1 MIRIATE
8 ADLPAMLAIYAPYV
22 LTTTYSFEYEVPTE
36 STFLQRFRSCTR
48 QFPWLVW
55 EENGEVLG
63 YAYGSA
69 PFERAAYAW
78 CAESSIYLRPDAQ
91 GRGIGGKLYRVLE
104 QLLRKQGYQT
114 LYAIVTQENTG
125 SLQFHSRVGFTH
137 LATFPR
143 CGYKFG
149 RWNGVV
155 WMEKPL
161 EIVESPGNSPMPWS
175 VLVADVQNLED
186 ILGTLSLS

>member
-36 STFLQRFRSCTR
+36 SAFLQRFRSCTR

-125 SLQFHSRVGFTH
+125 SLQFHSRVGFAH

>member
-1 MIRIATE
+1 MIRVATE
-8 ADLPAMLAIYAPYV
+8 ADIPAMLAIYAPYV

-36 STFLQRFRSCTR
+36 AAFLQRFRSCTR
-48 QFPWLVW
+48 RFPWLVW

-91 GRGIGGKLYRVLE
+91 GRGIGLRLYGALE

-125 SLQFHSRVGFTH
+125 SIRFHSRAGFSH

-149 RWNGVV
+149 RWNGVI

-161 EIVESPGNSPMPWS
+161 KIVKSPSAAPMPWEQ
-175 VLVADVQNLED
+175 LVADVQKLED
-186 ILGTLSLS
+186 ILDTLSLS